1 VKIWSNVTG
10 QLTYTVEQHTDIVQ
24 AVAFYDGDKAV
35 ISGGIS
41 KQILINWIDSSKSES
56 INSIRVGSLKV
67 DDNTHLLYIIEAA
80 GKKVICY
87 NIPDK
92 REIYRLEAR
101 ENILSSALSSDGR
114 YMLLNVSFMYPELQ
128 LWDLRE
134 RQVMRRYTGHA
145 QERYYIKAIFGGH
158 DQFFVASGS
167 EDAIIYIWNK
177 NTEVLINKLPGH
189 TSMVN
194 CIAWS
199 PTDPSLLVSGSDDYT
214 VKVWDS
220 KNWKVE
226 VVNDMNVKEDV
237 GRNPD
242 MEDMDD
248 ND

>member
-1 VKIWSNVTG
+1 VKIWSNESG
-10 QLTYTVEQHTDIVQ
+10 QLIYTVEQHTDIVQ
-24 AVAFYDGDKAV
+24 AVTFYDGDKAV

-41 KQILINWIDSSKSES
+41 KQILISPIDGSKSES

-67 DDNTHLLYIIEAA
+67 DYNERLLYIVEAA

-87 NIPDK
+87 NIPNK
-92 REIYRLEAR
+92 EEVYRIEAR
-101 ENILSSALSSDGR
+101 ENILSSALSLDKR
-114 YMLLNVSFMYPELQ
+114 YLLLNVSFVYPELQ
-128 LWDLRE
+128 LWDLE
-134 RQVMRRYTGHA
+134 ARQVIRRYTGHA
-145 QERYYIKAIFGGH
+145 QERYYIKGIFGGH

-177 NTEVLINKLPGH
+177 NTEVLVNKLPGH
-189 TSMVN
+189 TSIVN

-226 VVNDMNVKEDV
+226 VINDMSVKEDAE
-237 GRNPD
+237 RNPD
-242 MEDMDD
+242 MEDMED